1 MVKLSEHNFRFKVT
15 RINRR
20 SIDKLVKL
28 TDSYREDISETMRT
42 FIQADEDL
50 DTATFHSLVEFP
62 ALEFSL
68 YALAIIHCYSILENN
83 RKLICEG
90 IRGISNSQK
99 ENLHKIEF
107 VEEVLKSINIA
118 HTKLKCQK
126 TMNEFRE
133 VNNAIKHNRFG
144 LDTAITTKS
153 QKKYEARQLKG
164 LYLNKAKYL
173 ESYLSDLFERTKA
186 QRL

>member
-1 MVKLSEHNFRFKVT
+1 MAKLSEHNFRFKVT

-20 SIDKLVKL
+20 NIDKLVKL

-42 FIQADEDL
+42 FEDL
-50 DTATFHSLVEFP
+50 DTTTFHSLVEFP

-68 YALAIIHCYSILENN
+68 YALAIIHCYSILETN

-99 ENLHKIEF
+99 KNLYQIKI
-107 VEEVLKSINIA
+107 VESVLKSINIA

-144 LDTAITTKS
+144 LDTAITTES

-173 ESYLSDLFERTKA
+173 ESYLFDLYERTKA